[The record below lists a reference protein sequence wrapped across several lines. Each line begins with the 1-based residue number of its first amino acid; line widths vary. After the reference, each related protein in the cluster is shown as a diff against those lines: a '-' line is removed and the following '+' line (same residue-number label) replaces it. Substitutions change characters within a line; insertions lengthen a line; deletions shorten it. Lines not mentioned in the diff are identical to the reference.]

1 MNTYGPFITL
11 VNAPF
16 VLKRWSLLIFVF
28 VNTINNFVKVLHMWN
43 YLCQIQRFLFFKS
56 KSRFL
61 FLIMLFYN
69 LLLELILVSMLI
81 FKKTF
86 ESIGWFSQKISW
98 RGGLKFIVIFWK
110 HLTSWRS
117 FFKVNFVRKRLK
129 LLLLKWFF
137 HVDGVSHEII
147 IFEWVPTNF
156 LGVLHRGLGDWV
168 RVLF

>member
-1 MNTYGPFITL
+1 MNAYS
-11 VNAPF
+11 PF
-16 VLKRWSLLIFVF
+16 VNSSFVLLEKRWSLLIFVF
-28 VNTINNFVKVLHMWN
+28 VIVKINNFVKVLHMWD

-61 FLIMLFYN
+61 AWIILFYN

-86 ESIGWFSQKISW
+86 ESIGWFSRKISW

-110 HLTSWRS
+110 HLSSWRS

-147 IFEWVPTNF
+147 IF
-156 LGVLHRGLGDWV
+156 
-168 RVLF
+168 